1 GGRVGLYSRKGADW
15 SKRYPRI
22 VAAAS
27 RIKGS
32 AIIDAEAVYLD
43 AKGRAQFDLLHSRLN
58 DHVAISTAFDL
69 LMLNDE
75 DMRRK
80 PFILRKAA
88 FRKLLRQNED
98 IQYFAHIKADAAK
111 MFQAVCKLGLEGI
124 VSKKLNAPYRS
135 GPSKTLRS
143 KLKIRRLPLQR
154 GHWMG
159 RSDVR
164 KGRLGEKRPF
174 HKRTREKV
182 FRFGSCFISLRL

>member
-1 GGRVGLYSRKGADW
+1 
-15 SKRYPRI
+15 
-22 VAAAS
+22 
-27 RIKGS
+27 
-32 AIIDAEAVYLD
+32 
-43 AKGRAQFDLLHSRLN
+43 
-58 DHVAISTAFDL
+58 
-69 LMLNDE
+69 MLNDE

-88 FRKLLRQNED
+88 LRKLLRQNED
-98 IQYFAHIKADAAK
+98 IQYVAHIKGDGAK

-182 FRFGSCFISLRL
+182 FRFGSCFISLRLKSKGDLHEPKVDCCHFGDRRRASMCAGSKTDPCDQGGRAKRPQNYQRRQGQEPGVLRNRQARRSDGAG